1 MPIFLPL
8 IATAAIAT
16 APAPSAED
24 RALFAAFKGVC
35 LNVRSL
41 DAMGRAARKGKW
53 QAVEADA
60 HPNLEAL
67 VNKGHE
73 AALAQDPGARLSGS
87 QFRRTV
93 AGRTLFLVTSRYVDK
108 DGAWSNGCR
117 IYDFA
122 ATAPLPQGIVTAL
135 MGKAPTGIQPLP
147 DGNSKYL
154 WEPGWKSG
162 HSVEASFSNGTD
174 PVSQKFGLKGQ
185 ILSRHAIG
193 GF

>member
-8 IATAAIAT
+8 IAAAATAT
-16 APAPSAED
+16 APVPSQDD

-35 LNVRSL
+35 RNVRSL
-41 DAMGRAARKGKW
+41 DAMAAAARKGKW
-53 QAVEADA
+53 RAVMPSA

-67 VNKGHE
+67 VEKGR
-73 AALAQDPGARLSGS
+73 AAVLEREPDARLSGT
-87 QFRRTV
+87 QFRRDV
-93 AGRTLFLVTSRYVDK
+93 AGRTLYLVTTRYVDK

-122 ATAPLPQGIVTAL
+122 ASAPLSAETLAAL
-135 MGKAPTGIQPLP
+135 MGKAPTGVQPLA
-147 DGNSKYL
+147 DGHFKYL

-162 HSVEASFSNGTD
+162 HSVEASFVTGTD

-185 ILSRHAIG
+185 VLSSHAIG